1 MQSKSTEEFK
11 ETDGNGIP
19 KSHVHMILEIVHYVP
34 DTIVC
39 KTIIK
44 NGGGKLSA
52 VAFNEGEKFYKKTT
66 KYDTFVQIIEGKAEI
81 TIDSKDCKLNLG
93 DSIIIPVNTL
103 HCFKANSEFKMITT
117 IVKHTNKTKTVV
129 IKSN

>member
-1 MQSKSTEEFK
+1 MLLNNAKVCK
-11 ETDGNGIP
+11 ESNDSAMP
-19 KSHVHMILEIVHYVP
+19 KSQAHIILEIVEYVP

-44 NGGGKLSA
+44 NSGGKLSA
-52 VAFNEGEKFYKKTT
+52 VAFDKGEKFCVTT
-66 KYDTFVQIIEGKAEI
+66 AKYDTYVQIIDGKAEV
-81 TIDSKDCKLNLG
+81 TIGSKDWELKLGENM
-93 DSIIIPVNTL
+93 IIPVNTV

-117 IVKHTNKTKTVV
+117 IIKHTDKTKAVA

>member
-1 MQSKSTEEFK
+1 MLSKTTK
-11 ETDGNGIP
+11 EGKESDDNGLP
-19 KSHVHMILEIVHYVP
+19 KSQAHIILEIVEYVP

-44 NGGGKLSA
+44 NSGGKLSA
-52 VAFNEGEKFYKKTT
+52 VAFDKGEKFCVTT
-66 KYDTFVQIIEGKAEI
+66 AKYGTYVQIIDGKTEV
-81 TIDSKDCKLNLG
+81 TIGSKDWELKLG
-93 DSIIIPVNTL
+93 ESMIIPVNTV

-117 IVKHTNKTKTVV
+117 IIKHTGKTKAVA

>member
-1 MQSKSTEEFK
+1 MQSKSPKYCKIDDDNEL
-11 ETDGNGIP
+11 P
-19 KSHVHMILEIVHYVP
+19 KSKSHIILEIVEYVP

-44 NGGGKLSA
+44 NTGGKMSA
-52 VAFNEGEKFYKKTT
+52 VAFDKKEKFCEKTAE
-66 KYDTFVQIIEGKAEI
+66 YDTYVQIIDGKAEV
-81 TIDSKDCKLNLG
+81 TIGNKDLKLNLG
-93 DSIIIPVNTL
+93 DSIIIPVNAK

-117 IVKHTNKTKTVV
+117 IIKHTGKTKAVA